1 MKKKIGSEKKRK
13 EDGINEEKVV
23 ERMGVGQGSSS
34 KLLFMTEDSIH
45 QSRWDHQMYVGD
57 KTIEGLDKTQ
67 DLRGNLKFEYI
78 GGRFVSKNY

>member
-45 QSRWDHQMYVGD
+45 QSR
-57 KTIEGLDKTQ
+57 
-67 DLRGNLKFEYI
+67 
-78 GGRFVSKNY
+78 